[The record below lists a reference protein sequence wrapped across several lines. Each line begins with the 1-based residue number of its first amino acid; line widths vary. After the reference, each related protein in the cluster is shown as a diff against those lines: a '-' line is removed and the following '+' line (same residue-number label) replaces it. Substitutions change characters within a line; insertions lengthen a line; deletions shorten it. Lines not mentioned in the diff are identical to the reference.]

1 MWCTYV
7 CITGYSRT
15 VCGVLYV
22 CITGYSRTVCG
33 VLYVCITGYSRTV
46 CGVHTYVLLATVGLY
61 VVYIRMYYW
70 LQ

>member
-15 VCGVLYV
+15 VCYVLLATVGLYV
-22 CITGYSRTVCG
+22 VYC
-33 VLYVCITGYSRTV
+33 
-46 CGVHTYVLLATVGLY
+46 TYVLLATVGLY
-61 VVYIRMYYW
+61 VVHIRMYYW